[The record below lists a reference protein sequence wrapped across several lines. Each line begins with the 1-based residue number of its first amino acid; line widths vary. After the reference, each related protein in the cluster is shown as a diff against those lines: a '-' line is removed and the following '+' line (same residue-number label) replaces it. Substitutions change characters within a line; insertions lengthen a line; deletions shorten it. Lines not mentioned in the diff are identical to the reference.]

1 MFQDVFRN
9 VSRALLMDFPVGS
22 ECVSGLQIKWFAI
35 KMVWKYH
42 FMFTFYWEFSSIKS
56 KYFL

>member
-35 KMVWKYH
+35 KMV
-42 FMFTFYWEFSSIKS
+42 
-56 KYFL
+56 